1 MELKEHE
8 WTASEQLFL
17 NKLHVNKSIYTHGN

>member
-1 MELKEHE
+1 MELKEDE

-17 NKLHVNKSIYTHGN
+17 NKLLVNKSIYTHDN